1 MTGMKP
7 TGDMLHL
14 GNLLGALIPLQQK
27 IEAKNAT
34 SDNYI
39 FVADLHAL
47 TSVRDGKKLKEQT
60 LEVAIDYMSVLGTSG
75 VTFYKQSDMVQL
87 PKLGWMLSNFTPY
100 SLMLRAHSFKDKYQE
115 IQDRENEQVFREG
128 IVDGVARTLKSLQD
142 QSAIKAGKEFQAYE
156 KILREKLT

>member
-27 IEAKNAT
+27 VQNAKQD

-60 LEVAIDYMSVLGTSG
+60 FEVAVDYMSVLGTENI
-75 VTFYKQSDMVQL
+75 TFYRQSDITHL
-87 PKLGWMLSNFTPY
+87 PKLNWILANFTPY

-115 IQDRENEQVFREG
+115 IQDREQEQIFREG
-128 IVDGVARTLKSLQD
+128 IVDGVARTLKSLED
-142 QSAIKAGKEFQAYE
+142 QSAITK
-156 KILREKLT
+156 